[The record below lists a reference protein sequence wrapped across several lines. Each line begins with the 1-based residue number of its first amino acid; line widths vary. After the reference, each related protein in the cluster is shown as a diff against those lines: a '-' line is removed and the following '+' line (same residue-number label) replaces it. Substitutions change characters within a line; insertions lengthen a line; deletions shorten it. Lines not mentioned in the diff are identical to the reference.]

1 MVTHAGLV
9 NRTAHVAPTINRL
22 GADGVIL
29 QKTEIGFDVSP
40 AEVYAA
46 LSTGARIVVAR
57 PGGHRD
63 PAYLCDLIIAES
75 VTSIELVPSMLSAL
89 LAEGIERCTSLR
101 SVAVGGEELPVDVAR
116 AFLAALPDCELHNTY
131 GPAETTVDVTSWHCT
146 TDDLAD
152 AVPGTARAP
161 LPEPHPARA
170 RRPAPAGAGR
180 RARRIVCGGV
190 GVGRGYLGAAGL
202 TADRFVPDPFGSV
215 GSRLYRT
222 GDAVAWRSDGTV
234 EFLGRLDAQVKLRG
248 VRVELGEVESALRS
262 CVGVRDAVASV
273 VEVGGRRVL
282 AGYVVPVGSGV
293 DVVGVRECVAGG
305 FAGGVGAFGGDG
317 G

>member
-1 MVTHAGLV
+1 MIFTSGSTGRPKGAVVTHAGLV

-63 PAYLCDLIIAES
+63 PAYLRDLIIAES

-146 TDDLAD
+146 TEELAALSRVPLGRPFPNLTLRVLDDELQP
-152 AVPGTARAP
+152 VPVGVRGE
-161 LPEPHPARA
+161 LYL
-170 RRPAPAGAGR
+170 
-180 RARRIVCGGV
+180 GGV
-190 GVGRGYLGAAGL
+190 GVGRGYLRGGGL
-202 TADRFVPDPFGSV
+202 TADRFVP
-215 GSRLYRT
+215 
-222 GDAVAWRSDGTV
+222 
-234 EFLGRLDAQVKLRG
+234 
-248 VRVELGEVESALRS
+248 
-262 CVGVRDAVASV
+262 
-273 VEVGGRRVL
+273 
-282 AGYVVPVGSGV
+282 
-293 DVVGVRECVAGG
+293 
-305 FAGGVGAFGGDG
+305 
-317 G
+317 